1 LEGRFKDLL
10 STCSTNKERLAVLA
24 REAVVLG
31 EEAEGLMFDATL
43 LNEEALL
50 IRTLMCYME
59 REEINDQDIQS
70 V

>member
-1 LEGRFKDLL
+1 M
-10 STCSTNKERLAVLA
+10 LA